1 MASKHL
7 AITMC
12 AYKEAKIITWKISP
26 KPNESRLVAICLT
39 LAYQIVVF
47 ETNKKTIQ
55 YLCVTKSRYV
65 VFDVHHEM
73 DAEFNMHT
81 HFQLYGTTTSPQS
94 KIVHHFISNTSTH
107 KFFLK
112 SISYVDIRN
121 TTNQQF

>member
-1 MASKHL
+1 MINHKLIDNCCGKHL

-55 YLCVTKSRYV
+55 YLCVTKSRD
-65 VFDVHHEM
+65 VFDVHHERWM
-73 DAEFNMHT
+73 LNLICTPTFNFTGQLQVHNPKEF
-81 HFQLYGTTTSPQS
+81 TTLSQIHQPT
-94 KIVHHFISNTSTH
+94 N
-107 KFFLK
+107 FFK
-112 SISYVDIRN
+112 EY
-121 TTNQQF
+121 